1 MRSDRFAVSVSRS
14 TSIPLGEKLVGFIH
28 GPVSL
33 SDYIGRAEWNCAG
46 QQANRVRAPAG
57 SSALVLS
64 LGGGR
69 A

>member
-1 MRSDRFAVSVSRS
+1 
-14 TSIPLGEKLVGFIH
+14 LVGFIH